1 MARKLAAI
9 SLILLA
15 AAASGDAAAQTIR
28 KVRPTTTGQNS
39 ELKMIQLQS
48 TVSQRQQALQTSKN
62 ALDSTRCKNCAQN
75 IR

>member
-28 KVRPTTTGQNS
+28 KVRPRTTGQNS

-62 ALDSTRCKNCAQN
+62 VLDSTRCKNCAQN